1 LPSAK
6 EITLKIT
13 HWTRWVGT
21 SRTIASI
28 CLLFAL
34 SFSAW
39 GEQKKL
45 TLLTWNISNQGKVVQ
60 EWIDDFKR
68 VRPDVDV
75 NWIDKKGTE
84 VAAYYQTQIIAGTPP
99 DIVDLQGAIW
109 LEYAA
114 QGGLLDITPYLAKN
128 PDVRRRFEPDYLAAW
143 VYQGK
148 NYMLPF
154 YVAKT
159 LLFYNKTMF
168 KAAGIAGPP
177 ETFEQLVDDASKMSK
192 GDKTGLVTLNFDWLY
207 WPLFKMNGV
216 ELLTPDLKKAA
227 FNTPKGVSV
236 LDALAKATANGGIN
250 KISWTGRWV
259 EPIGAFS
266 AGNVGMFIAHSPAFF
281 NMRGLAPWL
290 NADTLGIADLPGGWA
305 TPSLH
310 GLGISKGSPNADI
323 AWQFLAMVTSDKYTR
338 KLSDFAYFLTGNAAT
353 DRELLERLRKED
365 PLAARVLQ
373 TQLEQT
379 DKLTGNW
386 SLPSDARVKEAFYPE
401 IQNAVL
407 GRKSAAEALKDAETK
422 VDRVLAR

>member
-1 LPSAK
+1 MR
-6 EITLKIT
+6 
-13 HWTRWVGT
+13 WTSGIRGARLV
-21 SRTIASI
+21 ASL
-28 CLLFAL
+28 CLLCVISL
-34 SFSAW
+34 PAW
-39 GEQKKL
+39 AQQKKL

-60 EWIDDFKR
+60 EWIADFKR
-68 VRPDVDV
+68 LRPDVDV
-75 NWIDKKGTE
+75 EWIDKKGTE
-84 VAAYYQTQIIAGTPP
+84 IAAYYQTQVIAGTPP
-99 DIVDLQGAIW
+99 DIVDLQSAIW

-114 QGGLLDITPYLAKN
+114 AGGLLDLTPYLAKN
-128 PDVRRRFEPDYLAAW
+128 PDVRQRFQPDYLASW

-168 KAAGIAGPP
+168 KEAGISGPP
-177 ETFEQLVDDASKMSK
+177 KTFDELIADASKMSK

-216 ELLTPDLKKAA
+216 DLLTPDLKKAA
-227 FNTPKGVSV
+227 FDTPKAVSV
-236 LDALAKATANGGIN
+236 LDALAKATSNGAIN

-290 NADTLGIADLPGGWA
+290 NADTLGIADLPGDWA
-305 TPSLH
+305 TPNLH
-310 GLGISKGSPNADI
+310 GLGISKASPNADI
-323 AWQFLAMVTSDKYTR
+323 AWQFLSMVTSDKYTQ

-353 DRELLERLRKED
+353 DRALLERLKKDD
-365 PLAARVLQ
+365 PLAEKVLQ
-373 TQLEQT
+373 TQLEHT

-386 SLPSDARVKEAFYPE
+386 PLPNDARIKEAFYPE

-407 GRKSAAEALKDAETK
+407 GRKSAADALRDAEVK
-422 VDRVLAR
+422 VNRVLAH

>member
-1 LPSAK
+1 MR
-6 EITLKIT
+6 
-13 HWTRWVGT
+13 WTSGIRGARLV
-21 SRTIASI
+21 ASL
-28 CLLFAL
+28 CLLCVISL
-34 SFSAW
+34 PAW
-39 GEQKKL
+39 AQQKKL

-60 EWIDDFKR
+60 EWIADFKR
-68 VRPDVDV
+68 LRPDVDV
-75 NWIDKKGTE
+75 EWIDKKGTE
-84 VAAYYQTQIIAGTPP
+84 IAAYYQTQVIAGTPP
-99 DIVDLQGAIW
+99 DIVDLQSAIW

-114 QGGLLDITPYLAKN
+114 AGGLLDLTPYLAKN
-128 PDVRRRFEPDYLAAW
+128 PDVRQRFQPDYLASW

-168 KAAGIAGPP
+168 KEAGISGPP
-177 ETFEQLVDDASKMSK
+177 KTFDELIADASKMSK

-216 ELLTPDLKKAA
+216 DLLTPDLKKAA
-227 FNTPKGVSV
+227 FDTPKAVSV
-236 LDALAKATANGGIN
+236 LDALAKATSNGAIN
-250 KISWTGRWV
+250 RISWTGRWV

-290 NADTLGIADLPGGWA
+290 NADTLGIADLPGDWA
-305 TPSLH
+305 TPNLH
-310 GLGISKGSPNADI
+310 GLGISKASPNADI
-323 AWQFLAMVTSDKYTR
+323 AWQFLSMVTSDKYTQ

-353 DRELLERLRKED
+353 DRALLERLKKDD
-365 PLAARVLQ
+365 PLAEKVLQ
-373 TQLEQT
+373 TQLEHT

-386 SLPSDARVKEAFYPE
+386 PLPNDARIKEAFYPE

-407 GRKSAAEALKDAETK
+407 GRKSAADALRDAEVK
-422 VDRVLAR
+422 VNRVLAH

>member
-1 LPSAK
+1 MLN
-6 EITLKIT
+6 
-13 HWTRWVGT
+13 T
-21 SRTIASI
+21 SNWNRGPRIARILASI
-28 CLLFAL
+28 LLLVAV
-34 SFSAW
+34 SWPAW
-39 GEQKKL
+39 GQQKKL

-60 EWIDDFKR
+60 EWIADFKR
-68 VRPDVDV
+68 VRPDVQV
-75 NWIDKKGTE
+75 EWIDKKGTE
-84 VAAYYQTQIIAGTPP
+84 IAAYYQTQVIAGTPP

-114 QGGLLDITPYLAKN
+114 AGGLLDLTPYLAKN
-128 PDVRRRFEPDYLAAW
+128 PDVRQRFQPDYLAAW

-168 KAAGIAGPP
+168 KEAGISGPP
-177 ETFEQLVDDASKMSK
+177 KTFDELIADAEKMSK

-216 ELLTPDLKKAA
+216 DLLTPDMKKAA
-227 FNTPKGVSV
+227 FNTPKAVSV
-236 LDALAKATANGGIN
+236 LDALAKATSNGGIN

-281 NMRGLAPWL
+281 NIRGLAPWV
-290 NADTLGIADLPGGWA
+290 NGETLGIADLPGDWA
-305 TPSLH
+305 TPNLH
-310 GLGISKGSPNADI
+310 GLGISKASPNADI
-323 AWQFLAMVTSDKYTR
+323 AWQFLSMVTSDKYTK
-338 KLSDFAYFLTGNAAT
+338 KLSDFANFLTGNTAT
-353 DRELLERLRKED
+353 DGALLERLKKED
-365 PLAARVLQ
+365 PLAERVLQ
-373 TQLEQT
+373 TQLEYT

-386 SLPSDARVKEAFYPE
+386 PLPSDARVKEALYPE

-407 GRKSAAEALKDAETK
+407 GRKSAADALKDAEVK
-422 VDRVLAR
+422 VNRVLAR

>member
-1 LPSAK
+1 LDTSTWNRRIRYAR
-6 EITLKIT
+6 ILATL
-13 HWTRWVGT
+13 
-21 SRTIASI
+21 
-28 CLLFAL
+28 CLLSAL
-34 SFSAW
+34 SLPVW

-45 TLLTWNISNQGKVVQ
+45 TLLTWNISNQGKIVQ
-60 EWIDDFKR
+60 EWIADFKR

-75 NWIDKKGTE
+75 EWVDKKGTE
-84 VAAYYQTQIIAGTPP
+84 LAAYYQTQVIAGTPP

-109 LEYAA
+109 LQYAA
-114 QGGLLDITPYLAKN
+114 AGGLLDLTPYLAKH
-128 PDVRRRFEPDYLAAW
+128 PDVRQRFQPDYLASW

-168 KAAGIAGPP
+168 KDAGISRPP
-177 ETFEQLVDDASKMSK
+177 TTFEELIADASKMSK

-227 FNTPKGVSV
+227 FNTPKAVSV
-236 LDALAKATANGGIN
+236 LEALSKATSDGAIN

-290 NADTLGIADLPGGWA
+290 NADTLGIADLPGDWA
-305 TPSLH
+305 TPNLH
-310 GLGISKGSPNADI
+310 GLGISKASPNADI
-323 AWQFLAMVTSDKYTR
+323 AWQFLSMVTGDKYTK

-353 DRELLERLRKED
+353 DRGLLERLKKED
-365 PLAARVLQ
+365 PLAEKVLQ
-373 TQLEQT
+373 TQLEHT

-386 SLPSDARVKEAFYPE
+386 PLPNDARVKEALYPE

-407 GRKSAAEALKDAETK
+407 GRKSAADALKDAEVK
-422 VDRVLAR
+422 VNRVLTR

>member
-1 LPSAK
+1 
-6 EITLKIT
+6 LKT
-13 HWTRWVGT
+13 MRWTSGIRGARLV
-21 SRTIASI
+21 ASL
-28 CLLFAL
+28 CLLCVISL
-34 SFSAW
+34 PAW
-39 GEQKKL
+39 AQQKKL

-60 EWIDDFKR
+60 EWIADFKR
-68 VRPDVDV
+68 LRPDVDV
-75 NWIDKKGTE
+75 EWIDKKGTE
-84 VAAYYQTQIIAGTPP
+84 IAAYYQTQVIAGTPP

-114 QGGLLDITPYLAKN
+114 AGGLLDLTPYLAKN
-128 PDVRRRFEPDYLAAW
+128 PDVRQRFQPDYLASW

-168 KAAGIAGPP
+168 KEAGISGPP
-177 ETFEQLVDDASKMSK
+177 KTFDELIADASKMSK

-216 ELLTPDLKKAA
+216 DLLTPDLKKAA
-227 FNTPKGVSV
+227 FDTPKAVSV
-236 LDALAKATANGGIN
+236 LDALAKATSNGAIN

-290 NADTLGIADLPGGWA
+290 NADTLGIADLPGDWA
-305 TPSLH
+305 TPNLH
-310 GLGISKGSPNADI
+310 GLGISKASPNADI
-323 AWQFLAMVTSDKYTR
+323 AWQFLSMVTSDKYTQ

-353 DRELLERLRKED
+353 DRALLERLKKDD
-365 PLAARVLQ
+365 PLAEKVLQ
-373 TQLEQT
+373 TQLEHT

-386 SLPSDARVKEAFYPE
+386 PLPNDARIKEAFYPE

-407 GRKSAAEALKDAETK
+407 GRKSAADALRDAEVK
-422 VDRVLAR
+422 VNRVLAH

>member
-1 LPSAK
+1 MR
-6 EITLKIT
+6 
-13 HWTRWVGT
+13 WTSGIRGARLV
-21 SRTIASI
+21 ASL
-28 CLLFAL
+28 CLLCVISL
-34 SFSAW
+34 PAW
-39 GEQKKL
+39 AQQKKL

-60 EWIDDFKR
+60 EWIADFKR
-68 VRPDVDV
+68 LRPDVDV
-75 NWIDKKGTE
+75 EWIDKKGTE
-84 VAAYYQTQIIAGTPP
+84 IAAYYQTQVIAGTPP

-114 QGGLLDITPYLAKN
+114 AGGLLDLTPYLAKN
-128 PDVRRRFEPDYLAAW
+128 PDVRQRFQPDYLASW

-168 KAAGIAGPP
+168 KEAGISGPP
-177 ETFEQLVDDASKMSK
+177 KTFDELIADASKMSK

-216 ELLTPDLKKAA
+216 DLLTPDLKKAA
-227 FNTPKGVSV
+227 FDTPKAVSV
-236 LDALAKATANGGIN
+236 LDALAKATSNGAIN
-250 KISWTGRWV
+250 RISWTGRWV

-290 NADTLGIADLPGGWA
+290 NADTLGIADLPGDWA
-305 TPSLH
+305 TPNLH
-310 GLGISKGSPNADI
+310 GLGISKASPNADI
-323 AWQFLAMVTSDKYTR
+323 AWQFLSMVTSDKYTQ

-353 DRELLERLRKED
+353 DRALLERLKKDD
-365 PLAARVLQ
+365 PLAEKVLQ
-373 TQLEQT
+373 TQLEHT

-386 SLPSDARVKEAFYPE
+386 PLPNDARIKEAFYPE

-407 GRKSAAEALKDAETK
+407 GRKSAADALRDAEVK
-422 VDRVLAR
+422 VNRVLAH

>member
-1 LPSAK
+1 LAHA
-6 EITLKIT
+6 EEVTLN
-13 HWTRWVGT
+13 T
-21 SRTIASI
+21 SKWNRGIRYARIVASI
-28 CLLFAL
+28 CLLSAL
-34 SFSAW
+34 SLPAW

-60 EWIDDFKR
+60 EWIADFKH

-75 NWIDKKGTE
+75 EWIDKKGTE
-84 VAAYYQTQIIAGTPP
+84 IAAYYQTQVIAGTPP

-114 QGGLLDITPYLAKN
+114 AGGLLDLTPYLAKN
-128 PDVRRRFEPDYLAAW
+128 PDVRQRFQPDYLAAW

-159 LLFYNKTMF
+159 LLFYNRTMF
-168 KAAGIAGPP
+168 REAGIDGPP
-177 ETFEQLVDDASKMSK
+177 KTFDELIANAAKMSK

-207 WPLFKMNGV
+207 WPLFKMNGID
-216 ELLTPDLKKAA
+216 LLTPDLKKAA
-227 FNTPKGVSV
+227 FNTPKAASV
-236 LDALAKATANGGIN
+236 LDALAKATSNGGIN

-290 NADTLGIADLPGGWA
+290 NADTLGIAELPGDWA

-310 GLGISKGSPNADI
+310 GLGISKASPNADI
-323 AWQFLAMVTSDKYTR
+323 AWQFLSMVTSDKYTR
-338 KLSDFAYFLTGNAAT
+338 KLSDFAYFLTGNATT
-353 DRELLERLRKED
+353 DRALLERLKKDD
-365 PLAARVLQ
+365 PLAERVLQ
-373 TQLEQT
+373 TQLEHT

-386 SLPSDARVKEAFYPE
+386 PLPNDARVKEALYPE

-407 GRKSAAEALKDAETK
+407 GRKSAADALKDAEVK
-422 VDRVLAR
+422 VNRVLAH

>member
-1 LPSAK
+1 MR
-6 EITLKIT
+6 
-13 HWTRWVGT
+13 WTSGIRGARLV
-21 SRTIASI
+21 ASL
-28 CLLFAL
+28 CLLCVISL
-34 SFSAW
+34 PAW
-39 GEQKKL
+39 AQQKKL

-60 EWIDDFKR
+60 EWIADFKR
-68 VRPDVDV
+68 LRPDVDV
-75 NWIDKKGTE
+75 EWIDKKGTE
-84 VAAYYQTQIIAGTPP
+84 IAAYYQTQVIAGTPP

-114 QGGLLDITPYLAKN
+114 AGGLLDLTPYLAKN
-128 PDVRRRFEPDYLAAW
+128 PDVRQRFQPDYLASW

-168 KAAGIAGPP
+168 KEAGISGPP
-177 ETFEQLVDDASKMSK
+177 KTFDELIADASKMSK

-216 ELLTPDLKKAA
+216 DLLTPDLKKAA
-227 FNTPKGVSV
+227 FDTPKAVSV
-236 LDALAKATANGGIN
+236 LDALAKATSNGAIN

-290 NADTLGIADLPGGWA
+290 NADTLGIADLPGDWA
-305 TPSLH
+305 TPNLH
-310 GLGISKGSPNADI
+310 GLGISKASPNADI
-323 AWQFLAMVTSDKYTR
+323 AWQFLSMVTSDKYTQ

-353 DRELLERLRKED
+353 DRALLERLKKDD
-365 PLAARVLQ
+365 PLAEKVLQ
-373 TQLEQT
+373 TQLEHT

-386 SLPSDARVKEAFYPE
+386 PLPNDARIKEAFYPE

-407 GRKSAAEALKDAETK
+407 GRKSAADALRDAEVK
-422 VDRVLAR
+422 VNRVLAH